1 MEVPGLDKLRDFKS
15 GKIIVNGAFEKRK
28 CPVCKKA
35 VTKEMG
41 KVDVFPILE
50 CERCNL
56 NFCGLVSKNNL
67 GFNIND
73 DRSRRYDANKFR
85 PSKNDLKSEKRF
97 LYRELKGYVDFKRPL
112 KFLDFGSGSGAMI
125 GAALSLNWKAY
136 SVEINPDLRNLVGN
150 LFKVPT
156 YSHIEEIP
164 KTEKF
169 DVVWMSYVV
178 CLLPEPLETFKTVR
192 NYLSKDG
199 VIVISDPNYEGY
211 CVRNNGLLH
220 YYYAHPII
228 NFFKKPSLKY
238 ALKKAGFSYISE
250 FKESKFHPVVFLDGM
265 RPPLKYFDKNK
276 GVYIKRT
283 SLQVYMRKL
292 FTSIFFVRA
301 FKVTIMFLGI
311 LGFSR
316 INKMGFGNQISVVCR
331 K

>member
-1 MEVPGLDKLRDFKS
+1 MEVPNLDQLRDFKS
-15 GKIIVNGAFEKRK
+15 GKIIVNEAFEKRK

-35 VTKEMG
+35 VTKEIG
-41 KVDVFPILE
+41 RVDVFPILE
-50 CERCNL
+50 CQTCDL

-67 GFNIND
+67 GFNTND
-73 DRSRRYDANKFR
+73 DRSRKYYINKFKL
-85 PSKNDLKSEKRF
+85 SKSNLKSEKKF
-97 LYRELKGYVDFKRPL
+97 LYRELWEYVDFNRPL

-150 LFKVPT
+150 YFKVPT

-164 KTEKF
+164 KNQKF

-178 CLLPEPLETFKTVR
+178 CLLPEPLETFKKVR
-192 NYLSKDG
+192 KYLAEDG
-199 VIVISDPNYEGY
+199 VLVISDPNYEGY

-220 YYYAHPII
+220 YYYAHPTL

-265 RPPLKYFDKNK
+265 HPSLKYFDKDK
-276 GVYIKRT
+276 GVYIERTYSQRFIRKVLT
-283 SLQVYMRKL
+283 SLL
-292 FTSIFFVRA
+292 FVRF
-301 FKVTIMFLGI
+301 FKVIIML
-311 LGFSR
+311 LGFVGFSK
-316 INKMGFGNQISVVCR
+316 INEMGFGNQISVLCR